1 MKVSYSWIK
10 EYTKIDAGIKEF
22 CDAMTMSGS
31 KVEGWQ
37 VLGDDIK
44 NVVTGKVVEITQH
57 PDADKLVVTKI
68 AIGGSETIQVVTGAK
83 NLNEGDCVPVALHN
97 SSLPGGLKIKKGKL
111 RGVVSEGMLCSIA
124 ELNVTVNDYPN
135 VIEDGIMVL
144 DGEVELGLDITKV
157 LGLDEEIIEFEI
169 TSNRPDCFSVIGLA
183 REAAATFKK
192 EFAVKEPAP
201 KEEAAGNIN
210 EMISIEVKD
219 SELCPR
225 YTARAITDVVI
236 EPSPEWLR
244 QHLRDAGVR
253 PINNIVD
260 ITNYV
265 MIEYGQPMHAFDLD
279 NIAGKKIIVRS
290 AAKDELLETL
300 DDQPRKLD
308 ASMLVIADAEKPVA
322 VAGVMGGAESEV
334 TDSTKTILFEA
345 ATFKATSVRLTA
357 QKLVMRTESSGRFEK
372 GLDLNNTLPAINR
385 ACELVEELGAGKVI
399 KGVID
404 VCAEVPAAK
413 TIQLR
418 VDRINAFLG
427 TYISRNE
434 MLDIFTPLEIKV
446 DGDVVTAPSFR
457 PDLLCEADLAEEV
470 ARFYGYNNIKATML
484 AGEETT
490 QGKRSYKQ
498 RLRDMVES
506 VCLSSGMYEIYTYS
520 FTSPGVFDR
529 LGLAADDVLR
539 KTVKIRNPLGED
551 YSVMRTTTFP
561 EMMKVIAH
569 NSNRNIEKG
578 AFYEVSFTYHPVMG
592 SDLPDERTVL
602 SLGMYNSGGF
612 FDMKGI
618 MEEITDT
625 LGISDIEYE
634 PVSDNPVFHPGR
646 CASILK
652 DGAAVGLLGQVN
664 PNICKEFEVPEE
676 TILGT
681 LDVNK
686 LYELS
691 DFDRKYSELP
701 KYPAVTRDIAVIVN
715 DEVTSGSIIKLI
727 KGSAGAYLEKVEFF
741 DVYKGEQTGE
751 DKKSLAFSMVYR
763 SSEKTLTEEEVS
775 ASFNKVVRTLGEK
788 IGAELR

>member
-31 KVEGWQ
+31 KVEGWD
-37 VLGDDIK
+37 VLGEDIK
-44 NVVTGKVVEITQH
+44 KVVTGKVVEITQH

-68 AIGGSETIQVVTGAK
+68 DVGSETIQVVTGAK
-83 NLNEGDCVPVALHN
+83 NLSEGDYVPVALHG

-111 RGVVSEGMLCSIA
+111 RGVASEGMLCSIA

-135 VIEDGIMVL
+135 AIEDGIMVL
-144 DGEVELGLDITKV
+144 DNEVELGLDITKV
-157 LGLDEEIIEFEI
+157 LGLDEDIVEFEI

-192 EFAVKEPAP
+192 DFSVKTPAP
-201 KEEAAGNIN
+201 KEEAAGDIN
-210 EMISIEVKD
+210 EMITIEVKD

-236 EPSPEWLR
+236 ESSPEWLR
-244 QHLRDAGVR
+244 RRLRDAGVR

-265 MIEYGQPMHAFDLD
+265 MLEYGQPMHAFDLD

-290 AAKDELLETL
+290 AKDDEMLDTL

-308 ASMLVIADAEKPVA
+308 SSMLVIADAKKPVA

-334 TDSTKTILFEA
+334 TESTKTILFEA
-345 ATFKATSVRLTA
+345 ATFKSTSVRLTA

-372 GLDLNNTLPAINR
+372 GLDYNNTLPAINR
-385 ACELVEELGAGKVI
+385 ACELVEELGAGKVV
-399 KGVID
+399 KGVVD
-404 VCAEVPAAK
+404 VCADVPEAK
-413 TIQLR
+413 TIELR
-418 VDRINAFLG
+418 VDKINAFLG

-434 MLDIFTPLEIKV
+434 MLDIFNPLEIKV
-446 DGDVVTAPSFR
+446 DGNMVTAPSFR

-498 RLRDMVES
+498 RLRDIVEG

-529 LGLAADDVLR
+529 LGLAENDVLR

-578 AFYEVSFTYHPVMG
+578 AFYEMGLTYHPVEG
-592 SDLPDERTVL
+592 SDLPDEKPVL
-602 SLGMYNSGGF
+602 SLGMFNNGGF
-612 FDMKGI
+612 FDLKGI
-618 MEEITDT
+618 LEEITDT
-625 LGISDIEYE
+625 LGISGIEYFS
-634 PVSDNPVFHPGR
+634 VSDNPIFHPGR
-646 CASILK
+646 CASIQK
-652 DGAAVGLLGQVN
+652 DGIEIGLVGQVN
-664 PNICKEFEVPEE
+664 PTICKEFEVPEE
-676 TILGT
+676 TIMGSLYVKS
-681 LDVNK
+681 LYK
-686 LYELS
+686 LAE
-691 DFDRKYSELP
+691 FERKYTDLP
-701 KYPAVTRDIAVIVN
+701 KYPAVTRDIAVLV
-715 DEVTSGSIIKLI
+715 DDDVTSGSIIKLI
-727 KGSAGAYLEKVEFF
+727 NESAGGYLEKVNFF
-741 DVYKGEQTGE
+741 DVYKGAQTGIG
-751 DKKSLAFSMVYR
+751 KKSLAFSMVYR

-775 ASFNKVVRTLGEK
+775 ASFNKVVKKLSET